1 MAKHMK
7 NLADFLKNYSSRCH
21 IKHDSIIK
29 SCRCLD
35 GLPEAIRS
43 DIIYISHV
51 SDLPDSMPL
60 SDTVNLLLI
69 GDRDLPHFYETDN
82 KINWILCDLGL
93 VTLQKLVNL
102 TEEFFFEELTLYQYK
117 EEMIRALN
125 EPDAMNKMLEVTYKY
140 VGNPLRVIDS
150 AHNPVASCWD
160 EDCLDEPQWMEYR
173 ENRRF
178 SQKYNDI
185 CNTDYAFQRHMLNYS
200 TPYIMNYP
208 EIYKHR
214 QRILRIRQSHM
225 NIAFVSE
232 LEYNRSFTEF
242 NSELLQV
249 FAYFAGILLC
259 NNSHFYSSYDSP
271 LSEILLYVLKSPQ
284 PNPEKA
290 RQLVKKSGLHLKKY
304 LYLLYITDNDL
315 FDSKEKMF
323 YICTL
328 LDKFFTGGL
337 TQMIEGKIIILLDSE
352 QCLRSPL
359 DDERMQDFLQILD
372 ANHIFA
378 GVSRAFLDLSQ
389 AVHALEQAKRAFEI
403 SMQKEDPGQ
412 LFFYEDYILEDLAET
427 YLLSHSPAHMVEP
440 GLKELIEYDRLHGTA
455 LMDTL
460 TCYLNLQLDLH
471 AASERM
477 HIHFNTLKYRIQ
489 KIKDITGLDLNK
501 IDIII
506 RIRLSLI
513 IIQSGSSI

>member
-1 MAKHMK
+1 
-7 NLADFLKNYSSRCH
+7 
-21 IKHDSIIK
+21 
-29 SCRCLD
+29 
-35 GLPEAIRS
+35 
-43 DIIYISHV
+43 
-51 SDLPDSMPL
+51 
-60 SDTVNLLLI
+60 
-69 GDRDLPHFYETDN
+69 
-82 KINWILCDLGL
+82 
-93 VTLQKLVNL
+93 
-102 TEEFFFEELTLYQYK
+102 
-117 EEMIRALN
+117 MIRALN

-290 RQLVKKSGLHLKKY
+290 RQLVKKSVF
-304 LYLLYITDNDL
+304 I
-315 FDSKEKMF
+315 
-323 YICTL
+323 
-328 LDKFFTGGL
+328 
-337 TQMIEGKIIILLDSE
+337 
-352 QCLRSPL
+352 
-359 DDERMQDFLQILD
+359 
-372 ANHIFA
+372 
-378 GVSRAFLDLSQ
+378 
-389 AVHALEQAKRAFEI
+389 
-403 SMQKEDPGQ
+403 
-412 LFFYEDYILEDLAET
+412 
-427 YLLSHSPAHMVEP
+427 
-440 GLKELIEYDRLHGTA
+440 
-455 LMDTL
+455 
-460 TCYLNLQLDLH
+460 
-471 AASERM
+471 
-477 HIHFNTLKYRIQ
+477 
-489 KIKDITGLDLNK
+489 
-501 IDIII
+501 
-506 RIRLSLI
+506 
-513 IIQSGSSI
+513 